1 MNGFK
6 LYGRYAMINLRCTMQ
21 YRTWPIGMLTTV
33 VNSVVDFLGMMI
45 LFARFG
51 SIGEWT
57 ANHVLL
63 LYGLATTSFGLA
75 EWFSRGYDVFP
86 WQISSGFFDRILLRP
101 RNTFLQVMGQ
111 RFEFQRFGRV
121 AVGLGCAFFAITRLN
136 CGFDL
141 LRGVALFGAIVGGWL
156 VYTAIFMLLSTL
168 SFWTLQP
175 LDVMYIFTNA
185 TLQYAQIP
193 LPLLGRTI
201 QRFLTLVLP
210 LGLCY
215 YYPAMVIA
223 NAGDFPRWIGFMALP
238 GGVVFFTL
246 ALWVWRFGVRHYH
259 SAGS

>member
-1 MNGFK
+1 MNGWK
-6 LYGRYAMINLRCTMQ
+6 LYLRYAMMNLRSTLQ
-21 YRTWPIGMLTTV
+21 YRAWPINILTV
-33 VNSVVDFLGMMI
+33 AVNSVVDFLGMLI
-45 LFARFG
+45 LFMRFG
-51 SIGEWT
+51 SIGVWT
-57 ANHVLL
+57 VNHVLL

-86 WQISSGFFDRILLRP
+86 WQVSSGFFDRILLRP

-121 AVGLGCAFFAITRLN
+121 AVGLGCISYAITHLH
-136 CGFDL
+136 CSFDL
-141 LRGVALFGAIVGGWL
+141 FSGVALLGAVIGGWM
-156 VYTAIFMLLSTL
+156 VYTGIFIFLSTL

-175 LDVMYIFTNA
+175 LDIMYIFTNA

-201 QRFLTLVLP
+201 QRFLTMVLP

-223 NAGDFPRWIGFMALP
+223 DTADFPQWIGFMALP
-238 GGVVFFTL
+238 GGLVFFSL
-246 ALWVWRFGVRHYH
+246 ALWVWRLGVRHYH
-259 SAGS
+259 SSGS